1 MRDGI
6 TRLTYQQIEDHWS
19 QKIKKEYEGLNSAQD
34 IIGFLKNPQYSITF
48 RYAVCRF
55 IREYYGKKQKE
66 DPKVSVVSYA
76 GFRAQFSNESDTPHP
91 EEVEDYIKFMMLLA
105 QERGMKEEVQSKLLR
120 KYLTGKQENVA
131 RDTLFKLAFAFGM
144 DSQYVCELLEALDE
158 VPYNFRR
165 PEECIYYFCQFSEDH
180 NDWETARGLIEWYYA
195 EGAAGQS
202 AGQSA
207 GAEIYAGQSRMMEEH
222 ISVILN
228 NMEDPE
234 QQMTAFRNYL
244 TAHRSELT
252 GYSMSAYEVLEE
264 LLDDLTELTGADDDI
279 ELAIRLWEPIWL
291 QYCTKKADKTGVNR
305 SDFIPWKNL
314 LDLPKTVYEKPLWR
328 ARIQKLRKRQVPVEK
343 RDILFLNCMKWTFER
358 ETEGGMDAV
367 QEFIMETNGLL
378 LECGLSVVYPPNSY
392 DRMILLAVCSD
403 SPYDVL
409 SDVFRAATD
418 EEKLQEQLEKGS
430 YTPVKEKG

>member
-6 TRLTYQQIEDHWS
+6 TRMTFQQIEDNWS
-19 QKIKKEYEGLNSAQD
+19 QKVKQEYEGLNSAQD
-34 IIGFLKNPQYSITF
+34 IISFLKSPQYTITF
-48 RYAVCRF
+48 RYALCRF
-55 IREYYGKKQKE
+55 IREYYGKKKKE

-76 GFRAQFSNESDTPHP
+76 GFCAQFSNENNTPRP
-91 EEVEDYIKFMMLLA
+91 EEVEDYISIMMLLA
-105 QERGMKEEVQSKLLR
+105 EENGMKEEVASKLLR

-144 DSQYVCELLEALDE
+144 DSQYVCEMLESLDE

-180 NDWETARGLIEWYYA
+180 NRWETAQELIQWFYEQRA
-195 EGAAGQS
+195 ENEAAD
-202 AGQSA
+202 
-207 GAEIYAGQSRMMEEH
+207 IYAGQSRMMEEH

-228 NMEDPE
+228 NIEDP
-234 QQMTAFRNYL
+234 QKQLDSLKTYL
-244 TAHRSELT
+244 KTHSSELN
-252 GYSMSAYEVLEE
+252 GYSMSAYEIVEE
-264 LLDDLTELTGADDDI
+264 LLDDLADLTNAEDDI
-279 ELAIRLWEPIWL
+279 ELAIRLWEPIWM

-328 ARIQKLRKRQVPVEK
+328 ARIQKLRKHQVPVEK
-343 RDILFLNCMKWTFER
+343 RDILFLNCMKWTLDR
-358 ETEGGMDAV
+358 ESEGGMDAV
-367 QEFIMETNGLL
+367 QEFIMETNDLL
-378 LECGLSVVYPPNSY
+378 LDCGLSVVYPPNAY

-409 SDVFRAATD
+409 SDIFRAATD
-418 EEKLQEQLEKGS
+418 EEKLQEQIEKG
-430 YTPVKEKG
+430 PK